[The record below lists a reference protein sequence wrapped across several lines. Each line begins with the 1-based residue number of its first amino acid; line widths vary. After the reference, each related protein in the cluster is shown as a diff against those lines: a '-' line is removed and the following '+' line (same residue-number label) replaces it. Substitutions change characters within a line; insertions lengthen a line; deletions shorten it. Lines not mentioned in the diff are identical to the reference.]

1 MSEIQPI
8 IMPKWG
14 LAMEEGT
21 LTAWLVQDKTQ
32 IEKGQD
38 IAEIETT
45 NIANVFESPASGTLR
60 RIVAKPGDVVP
71 VGALLAVLAP
81 PSVSDSDIDG
91 FVAGFVVEASTDADA
106 AAGAV
111 AERRMERNG
120 RPLVYKT
127 AGAQS
132 AATPVVLIHGFGG
145 DSDNWLVN
153 IEEIAKDRPV
163 YALDLP
169 GHGKSTKTLAGGDLG
184 ELADAV
190 VDLLHEIE
198 AAQAHLVGH
207 SLGAAVAFR
216 VLADRPE
223 RVASIVGVA
232 PAGLDDRI
240 RPDYVDG
247 FVAAEKRKDVKAA
260 LQLLFADPG
269 LVSAQMVEGV
279 QRFKRLEGAA
289 EALRAIGERNLP
301 SGRQTANFRDLVGEE
316 RVPTLIIWGDRDAI
330 LDPAAAQGLPSS
342 VAVIRVQDVGHM
354 PHMEAARTVNRHLA
368 QHFDAVDRRNASGE

>member
-21 LTAWLVQDKTQ
+21 LTAWLVQDRSQ
-32 IEKGQD
+32 IEKGQE

-45 NIANVFESPASGTLR
+45 KIANVFESPASGTLR

-91 FVAGFVVEASTDADA
+91 FVAGFVVEASTDADD

-120 RPLVYKT
+120 RTLVYKT

-145 DSDNWLVN
+145 DSDNWLFN

-190 VDLLHEIE
+190 VDLL
-198 AAQAHLVGH
+198 
-207 SLGAAVAFR
+207 R
-216 VLADRPE
+216 
-223 RVASIVGVA
+223 
-232 PAGLDDRI
+232 
-240 RPDYVDG
+240 
-247 FVAAEKRKDVKAA
+247 
-260 LQLLFADPG
+260 
-269 LVSAQMVEGV
+269 
-279 QRFKRLEGAA
+279 
-289 EALRAIGERNLP
+289 
-301 SGRQTANFRDLVGEE
+301 
-316 RVPTLIIWGDRDAI
+316 
-330 LDPAAAQGLPSS
+330 
-342 VAVIRVQDVGHM
+342 
-354 PHMEAARTVNRHLA
+354 
-368 QHFDAVDRRNASGE
+368 